1 MACQPQAQQQITTKQ
16 LTSQVSIIPFY
27 YCHFSRKQ
35 RGVCLCVVPKSKR
48 FEPCNS
54 PHRAA
59 HVSGAR
65 PRPARTRPGGS
76 RRERCELLL
85 TRRQTRTQDE
95 TQPVLI
101 GANCANGHL
110 TKRVA
115 NATLGAGFNSLQS
128 PFRHSHRR
136 AARHSHRKSR
146 RHTPGR
152 IIMVVEAS
160 RAERAA
166 PASATSRS
174 WSARNPW
181 RCTTSSSLVP
191 GRSSH

>member
-101 GANCANGHL
+101 GANCANEHL
-110 TKRVA
+110 TKRLA
-115 NATLGAGFNSLQS
+115 RGAYRCRLQQPRPLSL
-128 PFRHSHRR
+128 
-136 AARHSHRKSR
+136 AA
-146 RHTPGR
+146 
-152 IIMVVEAS
+152 
-160 RAERAA
+160 AA
-166 PASATSRS
+166 HEPIHCQRMT
-174 WSARNPW
+174 
-181 RCTTSSSLVP
+181 
-191 GRSSH
+191 